1 MKKRDR
7 QASKQ
12 LVKRTNGQLPNLYK
26 DVFTFIFVHSSY
38 FCLNY
43 MSQIGIHDLWIE
55 YSAQRTFL
63 VGFAEDI
70 DTLETQDELDYSE
83 TKVGKGK

>member
-1 MKKRDR
+1 
-7 QASKQ
+7 
-12 LVKRTNGQLPNLYK
+12 
-26 DVFTFIFVHSSY
+26 
-38 FCLNY
+38 